1 MLVRRMNHP
10 VKRYKPNEDVKVKLK
25 PQYSNRF
32 DWYASHYANQSSG
45 SSKNGVNSEQA
56 TNATAGS
63 AVLETK
69 IKCEPGDN
77 GGGGN
82 LGDGTNGIDNVDSSS
97 MMQLAEIKKEPDDND
112 ENGKNLA
119 ESLFTSEGLQASYKD
134 LDQLFDEENS
144 GSSPLGVSF

>member
-1 MLVRRMNHP
+1 MNHP
-10 VKRYKPNEDVKVKLK
+10 VKRYKPNEDVKIKLK

-45 SSKNGVNSEQA
+45 SSKNGTHSEQA
-56 TNATAGS
+56 TNASTTM
-63 AVLETK
+63 LESK
-69 IKCEPGDN
+69 IKCEPGEGG

-82 LGDGTNGIDNVDSSS
+82 SNMADGTNGIDNVDSSS
-97 MMQLAEIKKEPDDND
+97 MMQLTEIKKEPDDND
-112 ENGKNLA
+112 ENGKNLT

-144 GSSPLGVSF
+144 GSSPLGVSLR